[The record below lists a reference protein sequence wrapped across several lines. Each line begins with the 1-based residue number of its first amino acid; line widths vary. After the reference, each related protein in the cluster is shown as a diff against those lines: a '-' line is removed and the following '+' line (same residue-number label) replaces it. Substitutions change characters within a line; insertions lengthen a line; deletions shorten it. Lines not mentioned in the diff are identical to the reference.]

1 MKLYYSNSSPFARM
15 VLVAAH
21 ELGLADRVEL
31 VTAAVTPTSVNAD
44 VAAANPLSKVP
55 TLITDDGAAIYDSRV
70 IVDYL
75 DTLGPRALAPRSGAE
90 RFAVLTDLAA
100 AIGLLDAA
108 LSARYER
115 AFRPEALRW
124 DDWANGQVDKIRR
137 TLDLFE
143 TRPLKAAGE
152 IGIVDIAVGCCLG
165 YLDFRFPEEDWRA
178 ARPKLAAFYAELAKR
193 PVWPITDPAR

>member
-1 MKLYYSNSSPFARM
+1 MWWVVKTMAGELMIMMFPSVVFHGIVPCVFYGFSKYIFLIPNTRTTIKLLLRRTLQLSQAPAR
-15 VLVAAH
+15 A
-21 ELGLADRVEL
+21 
-31 VTAAVTPTSVNAD
+31 
-44 VAAANPLSKVP
+44 
-55 TLITDDGAAIYDSRV
+55 
-70 IVDYL
+70 
-75 DTLGPRALAPRSGAE
+75 GPE

-115 AFRPEALRW
+115 AFRPEPLRW
-124 DDWANGQVDKIRR
+124 EDWAQGQVDKIRR

-143 TRPLKAAGE
+143 TRSLKGAGE

-178 ARPKLAAFYAELAKR
+178 TRPKLAAFYADLAKR
-193 PVWPITDPAR
+193 PAWPLTDPAR